1 LASFTRSREGREE
14 IHDFARNNF
23 AFFAASRET
32 VLIAA
37 RSGEGHIHMA
47 TTEVNLMVRFEAVSK
62 HFPDCTQ
69 ALKSVSLEVPKGEFC
84 VVLGPSGAGK
94 STLLRLLNGLVAP
107 SEGEFYFAG
116 ERVTRRNLRSVQKR
130 VAMIHQSFN
139 LVQRLPVISN
149 VLSGMLP
156 AISTPRALL
165 GVFPAELQRK
175 ACRLIDRVG
184 LGEEHVYRRAGDLS
198 GGQQQRV
205 GIARAFIG
213 DPLVVLAD
221 EPVASLDPR
230 ISRSILSL
238 LKEASRE
245 QDATVLCSLHQVD
258 LTREFADRVI
268 GMHAGRVVFDGGV
281 EELTDEVLSVIYDG
295 TRTKTEVRPDIPYA
309 ACALPFAAY
318 QRAS

>member
-1 LASFTRSREGREE
+1 MFS
-14 IHDFARNNF
+14 
-23 AFFAASRET
+23 
-32 VLIAA
+32 
-37 RSGEGHIHMA
+37 
-47 TTEVNLMVRFEAVSK
+47 FEAVSK
-62 HFPDCTQ
+62 HFPDGTQ
-69 ALKSVSLEVPKGEFC
+69 ALKTVSLEVPKGQFC

-94 STLLRLLNGLVAP
+94 STLLRLLNGLIEP
-107 SEGEFYFAG
+107 SAGEFYFAG

-165 GVFPAELQRK
+165 GIFPAEMQRK

-184 LGEEHVYRRAGDLS
+184 LGEEHVYRRAGELS

-213 DPLVVLAD
+213 DPLLVLAD
-221 EPVASLDPR
+221 EPVASLDPK

-245 QDATVLCSLHQVD
+245 QGATVLCSLHQVD
-258 LTREFADRVI
+258 LTREFADRVV
-268 GMHAGRVVFDGGV
+268 GMHGGRVVFDGGV
-281 EELTDEVLSVIYDG
+281 EELTNDVLNVIYDG
-295 TRTKTEVRPDIPYA
+295 APTKTGASPGLPHA
-309 ACALPFAAY
+309 ACDLPLPVY

>member
-1 LASFTRSREGREE
+1 
-14 IHDFARNNF
+14 
-23 AFFAASRET
+23 
-32 VLIAA
+32 
-37 RSGEGHIHMA
+37 
-47 TTEVNLMVRFEAVSK
+47 MVRFEAVSK
-62 HFPDCTQ
+62 QYPDGTQ
-69 ALKSVSLEVPKGEFC
+69 ALKSVSLGVPKGQFC

-94 STLLRLLNGLVAP
+94 STLLRLLNGLTQPNA
-107 SEGEFYFAG
+107 GELFFAG
-116 ERVTRRNLRSVQKR
+116 EQVTKRNLRSVQKR

-139 LVQRLPVISN
+139 LVPRLPVISN

-156 AISTPRALL
+156 EISTPAALL
-165 GVFPAELQRK
+165 GVFSAGMQRK

-184 LGEEHVYRRAGDLS
+184 LGEEHVYRRAGELS

-221 EPVASLDPR
+221 EPVASLDPS

-258 LTREFADRVI
+258 LAREFADRVI
-268 GMHAGRVVFDGGV
+268 GMRGGRVVFDGGA
-281 EELTDEVLSVIYDG
+281 EELTDEVLCVIYDG
-295 TRTKTEVRPDIPYA
+295 SRTKTEVRPDKPSAARDLVFA
-309 ACALPFAAY
+309 AC
-318 QRAS
+318 QGVS

>member
-1 LASFTRSREGREE
+1 
-14 IHDFARNNF
+14 
-23 AFFAASRET
+23 
-32 VLIAA
+32 
-37 RSGEGHIHMA
+37 
-47 TTEVNLMVRFEAVSK
+47 MVRFETVSK
-62 HFPDCTQ
+62 KYPDGTR
-69 ALKSVSLEVPKGEFC
+69 ALRDVSLTVPKGEFC

-94 STLLRLLNGLVAP
+94 STLLRLLNGLTEP
-107 SEGEFYFAG
+107 SAGRIHFAG
-116 ERVTRRNLRSVQKR
+116 EEVTRGNLRSVQQR

-139 LVQRLPVISN
+139 LVPRLPVLSN
-149 VLSGMLP
+149 VLSGLLP
-156 AISTPRALL
+156 AVSTPRALL
-165 GVFPAELQRK
+165 GLFPAAMQRK

-184 LGEEHVYRRAGDLS
+184 LGEEHVYRRAGELS

-245 QDATVLCSLHQVD
+245 QGATVLCSLHQID
-258 LTREFADRVI
+258 LGREFADRVI
-268 GMHAGRVVFDGGV
+268 GMHGGRVVFDGAV

-295 TRTKTEVRPDIPYA
+295 SQRETEISIEPPYA
-309 ACALPFAAY
+309 ACDLVLAACNGGG
-318 QRAS
+318 

>member
-1 LASFTRSREGREE
+1 
-14 IHDFARNNF
+14 
-23 AFFAASRET
+23 
-32 VLIAA
+32 
-37 RSGEGHIHMA
+37 M
-47 TTEVNLMVRFEAVSK
+47 
-62 HFPDCTQ
+62 
-69 ALKSVSLEVPKGEFC
+69 
-84 VVLGPSGAGK
+84 
-94 STLLRLLNGLVAP
+94 
-107 SEGEFYFAG
+107 
-116 ERVTRRNLRSVQKR
+116 
-130 VAMIHQSFN
+130 
-139 LVQRLPVISN
+139 QR
-149 VLSGMLP
+149 
-156 AISTPRALL
+156 
-165 GVFPAELQRK
+165 Q

-184 LGEEHVYRRAGDLS
+184 LGEEHVYRRASELS

-205 GIARAFIG
+205 GIARAFIS

>member
-1 LASFTRSREGREE
+1 M
-14 IHDFARNNF
+14 AR
-23 AFFAASRET
+23 
-32 VLIAA
+32 
-37 RSGEGHIHMA
+37 
-47 TTEVNLMVRFEAVSK
+47 TEVNVMVRFEAVSK
-62 HFPDCTQ
+62 SFPDGTR
-69 ALKSVSLEVPKGEFC
+69 ALKTVSLEVPKGQFC
-84 VVLGPSGAGK
+84 IVLGPSGAGK
-94 STLLRLLNGLVAP
+94 STLLRLLNGLIEP
-107 SEGEFYFAG
+107 SAGAFYFAG
-116 ERVTRRNLRSVQKR
+116 ERVARRNLRSVQKR

-149 VLSGMLP
+149 ILSGMLP
-156 AISTPRALL
+156 EISTPRALL
-165 GVFPAELQRK
+165 GIFPAEMQRK

-184 LGEEHVYRRAGDLS
+184 LGEEHVYRRAGELS

-268 GMHAGRVVFDGGV
+268 GMNGGRVVFDGGV

-295 TRTKTEVRPDIPYA
+295 TRTEIEVRTERPCA
-309 ACALPFAAY
+309 ARDLSLATY